1 MNEERVQTE
10 KRVMAAVATIA
21 GIDAETLGLDTE
33 VVKDLNLD
41 SLAMYEL
48 VIELEETYN
57 LQISDEEIERIRTI
71 GDMVDYI
78 VREAG

>member
-1 MNEERVQTE
+1 MNEKRDQTE
-10 KRVMAAVATIA
+10 KQVMAAVANIA
-21 GIDAETLGLDTE
+21 GMDAKTLSLDTE

-48 VIELEETYN
+48 VIELEQAYS

>member
-1 MNEERVQTE
+1 
-10 KRVMAAVATIA
+10 
-21 GIDAETLGLDTE
+21 